1 MTVVRAATAAGG
13 AALAFAVALRLGPP
27 VTGGEAITGPGGMA
41 GWMGPLVA
49 AVVVGGV
56 IVAMGGT
63 RRDADVADSRVACAE
78 CGGLVRSDWRL
89 CPHCGARLGRLKN
102 EDDQAVPTE
111 GGELDG

>member
-1 MTVVRAATAAGG
+1 M
-13 AALAFAVALRLGPP
+13 AFAVALRFSPSLA
-27 VTGGEAITGPGGMA
+27 GGEAMAGPGGLA

-63 RRDADVADSRVACAE
+63 RRDTDASDTRVACAE

-89 CPHCGARLGRLKN
+89 CPHCGARLGRLTS
-102 EDDQAVPTE
+102 EDDEMITTE
-111 GGELDG
+111 GRGLDG